1 MIAYIIVMEI
11 TKMTIK
17 EIRAL
22 TGMSQVDF
30 GKYYNIPLS
39 TIKKWESS
47 FESPNHRNCPLYVN
61 QLLER
66 VVKIDFFKGDD
77 ELG

>member
-1 MIAYIIVMEI
+1 
-11 TKMTIK
+11 MTIK

-22 TGMSQVDF
+22 TGLSQVDF
-30 GKYYNIPLS
+30 GEHYNIPLP

-47 FESPNHRNCPLYVN
+47 PDNQNHRNCPLYVN

-66 VVKIDFFKGDD
+66 VVRLDFNEENNKI
-77 ELG
+77 E